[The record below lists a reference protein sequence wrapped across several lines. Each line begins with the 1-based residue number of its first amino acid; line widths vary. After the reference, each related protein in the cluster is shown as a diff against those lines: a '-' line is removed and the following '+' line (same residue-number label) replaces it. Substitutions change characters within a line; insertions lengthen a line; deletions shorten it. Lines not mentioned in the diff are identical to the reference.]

1 MAMVNIEESTVL
13 IDKEEINLLH
23 FPKEDVLYSAADKVE
38 REIELKKALSLGNL
52 DHFKVKIFFQ
62 DIEGFKSVETTIW
75 GLTNTRV
82 ILKKGVT
89 IPISRINGIEF
100 I

>member
-1 MAMVNIEESTVL
+1 MTKPEERAL
-13 IDKEEINLLH
+13 MIDKSEIGFLH
-23 FPKEDVLYSAADKVE
+23 FPKEDVLYSFSDKVD
-38 REIELKKALSLGNL
+38 REKELKKALSLGNL
-52 DHFKVKIFFQ
+52 DHFKVKINFQ
-62 DIEGFKSVETTIW
+62 DIEGFKNVETTIW

-89 IPISRINGIEF
+89 IPIARVNGIEF

>member
-1 MAMVNIEESTVL
+1 MVNIEESTVL

-23 FPKEDVLYSAADKVE
+23 FPKEDVLYRTADKIK
-38 REIELKKALSLGNL
+38 REEELKKALSLGNL
-52 DHFKVKIFFQ
+52 NHFKVKIFFE
-62 DIEGFKSVETTIW
+62 DIEGAKSVDTTIW
-75 GLTNTRV
+75 GLTTTSV

-89 IPISRINGIEF
+89 IPISRVNGIEF